1 MKVGMSMNEGWRAFF
16 DAHAPSYM
24 QNVFTRNTP
33 AEVVFLLD
41 VLRLPPGARV
51 LDLGC
56 GTGRHAVEL
65 ARLGFRLVGVD
76 LSRGMLRQ
84 AQSAARSA
92 NVAIEWIQADA
103 TRFVAPGSFD
113 AAICL
118 CEGAFGL
125 VGVGEDPLAH
135 DSAIARNL
143 WRSLRPGGR
152 LVLTAS
158 NGLRLLH
165 LYGPGDVDRGAF
177 DPQTLT
183 ERVTMGWEDESGP
196 RQVVVHEHGHR
207 PEELRALF
215 ESAGFVV
222 EHIGGGTAGA
232 WGFRPVDPEEY
243 EIMLI
248 AERVGGSA

>member
-1 MKVGMSMNEGWRAFF
+1 MKVGMSVNEGWRAFF
-16 DAHAPSYM
+16 DGHAPSYM
-24 QNVFTRNTP
+24 QNVFTRNTTD
-33 AEVVFLLD
+33 EVAFLVD
-41 VLRLPPGARV
+41 VLRLPTGARI

-84 AQSAARSA
+84 AQSAAQSA
-92 NVAIEWIQADA
+92 SVPIDWIQADA
-103 TRFVAPGSFD
+103 TRFAGPASFD

-125 VGVGEDPLAH
+125 VGAGEDPAAH
-135 DSAIARNL
+135 DAAIARNL
-143 WRSLRPGGR
+143 GRSLRPGGR

-158 NGLRLLH
+158 NGLRFLGQ
-165 LYGPGDVDRGAF
+165 YGPADVDRGAF
-177 DPQTLT
+177 DPGTLT
-183 ERVTMGWEDESGP
+183 ERLTMEWSDGRST
-196 RQVVVHEHGHR
+196 RQVVVREHGHR

-215 ESAGFVV
+215 EAAGFSV

-248 AERVGGSA
+248 ATRMGDRP